1 MRASERGA
9 VGKHRELLRAEGE
22 EDDDDDDEGKKKEK
36 MANMVVSDK
45 TRSIH
50 RRGEGRS
57 QQFLVT
63 SQVMTDIGRVP
74 IKVGKAVSEGNR

>member
-1 MRASERGA
+1 MRASGGGA

-22 EDDDDDDEGKKKEK
+22 ADDDDEGKKKEK

-50 RRGEGRS
+50 RRGEGGRG

-63 SQVMTDIGRVP
+63 SQVMADIGTVYM
-74 IKVGKAVSEGNR
+74 KVRKAVSEGNR

>member
-1 MRASERGA
+1 M
-9 VGKHRELLRAEGE
+9 GKHRELLRAEGE
-22 EDDDDDDEGKKKEK
+22 EADDDDEGKKKGK

-50 RRGEGRS
+50 RRGEGGRG

-63 SQVMTDIGRVP
+63 SQVSDG
-74 IKVGKAVSEGNR
+74 

>member
-1 MRASERGA
+1 M
-9 VGKHRELLRAEGE
+9 GKHRELLRAEGE
-22 EDDDDDDEGKKKEK
+22 EDDDDDEGKKKEK

-50 RRGEGRS
+50 RRREG

-63 SQVMTDIGRVP
+63 SQVMADIGTVYM
-74 IKVGKAVSEGNR
+74 KVRKAVSEGNR

>member
-1 MRASERGA
+1 M
-9 VGKHRELLRAEGE
+9 GKHRELLRAEGE
-22 EDDDDDDEGKKKEK
+22 EADDDDDDEGKKKEK

-50 RRGEGRS
+50 RRREGRG

-63 SQVMTDIGRVP
+63 SQVMADIGTVYM
-74 IKVGKAVSEGNR
+74 KVRKAVSEGNR